1 MSGLQ
6 STNMSGDMWMQWF
19 SCCLN
24 QPANRRKRVQQQQ
37 RRRIDRSMIGEPTN
51 FRHTGHI
58 GSGDVE
64 MGNSHL
70 RAIQTQMQGKGG
82 YDTAF
87 AVKAY

>member
-1 MSGLQ
+1 
-6 STNMSGDMWMQWF
+6 
-19 SCCLN
+19 
-24 QPANRRKRVQQQQ
+24 
-37 RRRIDRSMIGEPTN
+37 MIGEPTN

-87 AVKAY
+87 AVKVSVGLRVVRVVNPSV